1 MLLFDA
7 RARRRSAMKDGTMAE
22 TTLAAVSTDIM
33 KTELREFRLPAI
45 ESDAGLAKIEAAG
58 ICGSDWRSY
67 RQNKT
72 PRIMGHENVARIAQL
87 GALAARNWRLKEG
100 DRIVLEEYL
109 PCGQCAF
116 CRSGDFRLCAQTEA
130 RGAANTVLRYGSS
143 PVAMAPSLWGGYSE
157 FMYMHPHSVI
167 HRVREDVP
175 ANHLAMSIPMSN
187 GVQWTLFEAGLRM
200 GQSILIQGPG
210 QQGIA
215 AVMAAKHL
223 GAKCIIVS
231 GLARDKGRLEVA
243 RRFGAHVTVD
253 VESEDLVKRVRDV
266 TGGEGVDAVLDVAGG
281 PTTLA
286 DGLKCVRKS
295 GTVVFAYGG
304 TIANFPAT
312 EMNAKRVTLKA
323 ARGHSY
329 QAVETAIEMISSGN
343 YPVELMATHRFSLD
357 QVDLAIRSIG
367 GEGLPDAIH
376 VSVIP
381 SLPLKSAAQ

>member
-1 MLLFDA
+1 
-7 RARRRSAMKDGTMAE
+7 MAE
-22 TTLAAVSTDIM
+22 KSLAAVSTDIM
-33 KTELREFRLPAI
+33 KTELREFPIPEI
-45 ESDAGLAKIEAAG
+45 ESDAGLLKIEAAG
-58 ICGSDWRSY
+58 ICGSDWRNY
-67 RQNKT
+67 RQSKT
-72 PRIMGHENVARIAQL
+72 PRIMGHENIARVAQL
-87 GALAARNWRLKEG
+87 GSLAMRNWKLKEG
-100 DRIVLEEYL
+100 DRIALEEYL
-109 PCGQCAF
+109 PCGQCSF

-130 RGAANTVLRYGSS
+130 RGAADTVLRYGSS
-143 PVAMAPSLWGGYSE
+143 PIAMDPALWGGYSE

-167 HRVREDVP
+167 HRVKENVP

-187 GVQWTLFEAGLRM
+187 GVQWTLFEAGLKM

-223 GAKCIIVS
+223 GAKLIIVS
-231 GLARDKGRLEVA
+231 GLARDAGRLEVA
-243 RRFGAHVTVD
+243 RKFGAHVTVD
-253 VESEDLVKRVRDV
+253 VETEDLVQRVRDI

-281 PTTLA
+281 PNTLSDA
-286 DGLKCVRKS
+286 LKCVRKS

-329 QAVETAIEMISSGN
+329 QAVETAIEMISSGD
-343 YPVELMATHRFSLD
+343 YPIELMATHQFSLD
-357 QVDLAIRSIG
+357 EVDLAIRSIG
-367 GEGLPDAIH
+367 GQGLPDAIH

-381 SLPLKSAAQ
+381 SRPLGMASK